1 MNTFATRI
9 KNKNLSVIIAV
20 FMGISTLFGLQGC
33 SDDDPAAPTTDASG
47 LYTDGNATIDGT
59 DVSDLTAIIYNDRLM
74 MFTSTLNV
82 LYDGTISE
90 NTDGSFTSTVD
101 IYIKGTK
108 EAATADITGSIDNR
122 SQVTGT
128 IVGTGAGNATF
139 TLVFNDLYDREATLP
154 RIVTDGTNPL
164 WLGTGS
170 SIGTGG
176 VAPQDRLE
184 MDFLTTN
191 LLNIEVAGSFL
202 EARCKSKDA
211 SFTLTSQA
219 NIYLLSA
226 EIENVINT
234 CQIIGTNYT
243 GFATVIDSDPTNPNT
258 DDLLIMAISNG
269 TNSVFGLI
277 NK

>member
-1 MNTFATRI
+1 MNTFDTRNN
-9 KNKNLSVIIAV
+9 NKNLSIVAAV
-20 FMGISTLFGLQGC
+20 FIGIFTLFGLQGC
-33 SDDDPAAPTTDASG
+33 FHDDDDDPAAIDASG

-82 LYDGTISE
+82 LYDGTIVE
-90 NTDGSFTSTVD
+90 KDDGSFTSTVD
-101 IYIKGTK
+101 IYVLGAK
-108 EAATADITGSIDNR
+108 EAATADITGNIDNR

-128 IVGTGAGNATF
+128 IVGTGVGNASF
-139 TLVFNDLYDREATLP
+139 TLMFNDLYDRDATLP
-154 RIVTDGTNPL
+154 RIVTDGGAPL
-164 WLGTGS
+164 WLGEGS
-170 SIGTGG
+170 SAGGTL
-176 VAPQDRLE
+176 PDDRLE
-184 MDFLTTN
+184 MDFLTSN

-202 EARCKSKDA
+202 EAWCKSKDA
-211 SFTLTSQA
+211 SFTLASQS
-219 NIYLLSA
+219 NIYHLST
-226 EIENVINT
+226 ELENVISS

-269 TNSVFGLI
+269 TNSVFGFI